1 MAYAISESLLRQI
14 YATIDKVA
22 ALTGDQAPPPPEP
35 GEYGGDSA
43 SWGWFAIKTEVK
55 LGKKGTG
62 HRVSLTL
69 NPDHTGNTE
78 SPVIVPKFRSTKV
91 TTIVDGLY
99 RATDNLTEG
108 SVVLCLKVDRLWNFW
123 AASNYPMMNRASWVT
138 DTPSDEATVTGDPN
152 TIYIGKT
159 ESAIDK
165 GSSGWV
171 NIYNGS
177 NELVKAVEPGGATN
191 SQVRVWCNNRFANI
205 AADKWVRVTGNG
217 ELLTAEC

>member
-1 MAYAISESLLRQI
+1 MAYAISESLLQQI

-22 ALTGDQAPPPPEP
+22 TMTGDPTPRPSEP
-35 GEYGGDSA
+35 DGYSGDSA
-43 SWGWFAIKTEVK
+43 SWGWFAIDGLLT
-55 LGKKGTG
+55 LGGKGTG
-62 HRVSLTL
+62 RRVSLTL
-69 NPDHTGNTE
+69 NPTQTGNTKA
-78 SPVIVPKFRSTKV
+78 PVIVPRFKGTKT

-99 RATDNLTEG
+99 RATDNLTVG
-108 SVVLCLKVDRLWNFW
+108 SIVLCLKVDRLWNFW

-138 DTPSDEATVTGDPN
+138 ATPTDAATVTGDPN

-159 ESAIDK
+159 VSAINK

-177 NELVKAVEPGGATN
+177 DTLVTAAEPGQSSDT
-191 SQVRVWCNNRFANI
+191 QVRIWCNNRFADI
-205 AADKWVRVTGNG
+205 DADKWVRVTGNG